1 MNPPPKK
8 QKKLGGYTIS
18 GRDRGR
24 RSWEDWERGHRSFAT
39 VTGVQNKEASIAACG
54 GGGQHEVERETSSRI
69 QPPSLPLSA
78 SSAGG
83 SSSSERRLLPENSCG
98 GELVAGEEEE
108 VGEAVHPVAVAA
120 AAVAEAKADPA
131 DPFHGDLPLAREQR
145 LKMAVAETG
154 SATVEAAASTASLNG
169 HNRGGGGGGGGASAA
184 GRPPPPSAFAGGGSR
199 AAGTDDRA
207 RRGGGVSSSSNG
219 LQGGDR
225 KKDDSAR
232 MRRYLPGTKGTGQQ
246 HSLGAAR
253 GEGAPQPRSSPGR
266 KDKDPPVEGKNGG
279 KDMASEAESR
289 AEEPALLSSRR
300 KGAVNKTSSGG
311 GGGGGEQQHPD
322 DDKAAAED
330 ASTQQQRHQRKC
342 PPAVGFVGGFRDVPV
357 GAPSSGRRKS
367 TTEAL
372 IHALSEP
379 LKPSPRHAAGA
390 EASVGLGG
398 GEFPKTSGRWPTTTK
413 ASNGKGATA
422 VQQGRS
428 GGGSGGGGRPR
439 PNARDA
445 FSRVALDERSREMAP
460 PNRNVTITFDP
471 GASTLLGCITANTD
485 VYGPALCSDTAAT
498 LTREETAAYLE
509 RWVLIAVKHGV
520 LPRELRALLQDEG
533 HGQRGGT
540 PGYYSVREEGRET
553 AASTGTVG
561 EDGGG
566 PYRVGGRSGTGGTG
580 SSSPHGLGGD
590 SVTSVSWTKYGW
602 NRFDVAA
609 PSAGVAGDV
618 QTPQPRTQRRRRRRR
633 QLALDDEEVEEEEEM
648 ENIAEALVG
657 AAPWRREGRSRPP
670 DPVVG
675 TGGGSSFPPSERR
688 GGGGGSANGEKQQ
701 QASLG
706 WRVLEVVEARFESG
720 LHPPRIVAI
729 GDVHGCVNEMKDLVR
744 KVEYWPGDLLLFL
757 GDLVAKGPNS
767 AGVVR
772 TARELGGVSVRGN
785 HEFEVLRW
793 LNVGENENGRGP
805 SAHHQIAMSLGED
818 DGLWLKNSPWYF
830 QCEELDA
837 LFVHAGFI
845 PGVSMKR
852 QNPRMMMNMRS
863 LTLEGGAPTSKVVEN
878 RPWAREWAG
887 PDTVFFGHDAARG
900 LQVLD
905 QAMGLDTGCVYGG
918 RLTACILPE
927 RRLVSVASKAAYMQY
942 RKKRRRSVR
951 GSGAGGGWSEQRGR
965 GGGDN
970 GNGGTGGDERN
981 DGRLRSPY
989 DKLSPG

>member
-1 MNPPPKK
+1 MPLLQAGVAWRTLLSCTGGRSHSAPPQKAGEACLPRALKRNGNGLLPLPRQRAPCRRGYGSAAENTEEALPLPGVSLLFDTWTGK
-8 QKKLGGYTIS
+8 NNKRGGKDPGLFAQEKEKRRGGGGGGASSALLCGLLGGALLGGGGGPAVSGAWAAAGGGAAVCGRSHAAMRCRSNTIALVQLGSAAMGGGFCGWGDAGARRACVGEAAARRPTEKKLGGYTIS

-39 VTGVQNKEASIAACG
+39 ATGVQNKEASIVACG

-83 SSSSERRLLPENSCG
+83 RSSSERRLLPENSCG

-108 VGEAVHPVAVAA
+108 VGGAVLPVVVAAVAA
-120 AAVAEAKADPA
+120 VAADPA

-169 HNRGGGGGGGGASAA
+169 HNRGGGGGGASAA
-184 GRPPPPSAFAGGGSR
+184 GRPPPPSAFAGGGSP
-199 AAGTDDRA
+199 AAGTDDRT

-225 KKDDSAR
+225 KNDDSAR
-232 MRRYLPGTKGTGQQ
+232 MRRYLPGTKATGQQ

-279 KDMASEAESR
+279 KDMASEAEAR

-300 KGAVNKTSSGG
+300 EGAVNKTSIGG

-322 DDKAAAED
+322 DDKAAVED
-330 ASTQQQRHQRKC
+330 ASTRQQRHQRKC

-413 ASNGKGATA
+413 ASNGKGAAA
-422 VQQGRS
+422 VQQDRS
-428 GGGSGGGGRPR
+428 GGGSRGAGRPR

-445 FSRVALDERSREMAP
+445 FSRVALDERSKEMSP

-533 HGQRGGT
+533 HDQRGGT

-553 AASTGTVG
+553 AAATGTVG

-590 SVTSVSWTKYGW
+590 GVTSVSWTKYGW

-609 PSAGVAGDV
+609 PSASVAGDV
-618 QTPQPRTQRRRRRRR
+618 QTPQPRTRQRRRRRR

-657 AAPWRREGRSRPP
+657 GGGEVNGAAHPGASTTRDPSPDAPLSTSSAAALRTEWRYRHP
-670 DPVVG
+670 DPVAG
-675 TGGGSSFPPSERR
+675 TAGGSSSPSSERR
-688 GGGGGSANGEKQQ
+688 GAGGDSANSEEQQ

-706 WRVLEVVEARFESG
+706 
-720 LHPPRIVAI
+720 
-729 GDVHGCVNEMKDLVR
+729 
-744 KVEYWPGDLLLFL
+744 
-757 GDLVAKGPNS
+757 
-767 AGVVR
+767 
-772 TARELGGVSVRGN
+772 
-785 HEFEVLRW
+785 
-793 LNVGENENGRGP
+793 
-805 SAHHQIAMSLGED
+805 
-818 DGLWLKNSPWYF
+818 
-830 QCEELDA
+830 
-837 LFVHAGFI
+837 
-845 PGVSMKR
+845 
-852 QNPRMMMNMRS
+852 
-863 LTLEGGAPTSKVVEN
+863 
-878 RPWAREWAG
+878 
-887 PDTVFFGHDAARG
+887 
-900 LQVLD
+900 
-905 QAMGLDTGCVYGG
+905 
-918 RLTACILPE
+918 
-927 RRLVSVASKAAYMQY
+927 
-942 RKKRRRSVR
+942 
-951 GSGAGGGWSEQRGR
+951 
-965 GGGDN
+965 
-970 GNGGTGGDERN
+970 
-981 DGRLRSPY
+981 
-989 DKLSPG
+989 

>member
-1 MNPPPKK
+1 MDCCHYHGKARPPVVADTAQRRRIRRRRGPCRESACSSTHGPRRTTSEAARIPGCSRKRRRSGGGGGASSVLLCGLLGGALLGGGGGPAVSGAWAAAGGGAAVCGRSHAAMHCRSNTIALM
-8 QKKLGGYTIS
+8 QLGSAAMGGGFCGWGDAGAGRACVGEAAARRPTEKKLGGYTVS
-18 GRDRGR
+18 GGDHGR
-24 RSWEDWERGHRSFAT
+24 RSWEDWKRGHRPFAT
-39 VTGVQNKEASIAACG
+39 ATGVQNKEARIAACG
-54 GGGQHEVERETSSRI
+54 GGDEHEVERETSSRI

-83 SSSSERRLLPENSCG
+83 CSSSERRLLPENSCG
-98 GELVAGEEEE
+98 GELAAWEKEE
-108 VGEAVHPVAVAA
+108 VGEAALPVAAAA
-120 AAVAEAKADPA
+120 AAVAAAEADPA

-154 SATVEAAASTASLNG
+154 SATAEAAASTASLNG
-169 HNRGGGGGGGGASAA
+169 HKRGGGGGGGGGGGAAAA
-184 GRPPPPSAFAGGGSR
+184 GRPPPPPAFAGGDSP

-232 MRRYLPGTKGTGQQ
+232 MRRYLPGSKGTGQQ

-253 GEGAPQPRSSPGR
+253 GEGAPQPRSPSRR
-266 KDKDPPVEGKNGG
+266 KETDPPVEGKNGS
-279 KDMASEAESR
+279 KDKASEAEAR

-300 KGAVNKTSSGG
+300 EGAVNKTSSGG
-311 GGGGGEQQHPD
+311 GGGEQQPD

-330 ASTQQQRHQRKC
+330 ASTQQQRRQRKC

-357 GAPSSGRRKS
+357 GSPSSGRRKS

-390 EASVGLGG
+390 EARVGLGG
-398 GEFPKTSGRWPTTTK
+398 GEFPKTSGCWPTTTK
-413 ASNGKGATA
+413 ASNGKGAAA
-422 VQQGRS
+422 VQQDRS
-428 GGGSGGGGRPR
+428 GGGSGSAGGGGAGTPR

-445 FSRVALDERSREMAP
+445 FSRVALDERSKEMAP

-533 HGQRGGT
+533 HDQRGGT
-540 PGYYSVREEGRET
+540 PGYYPVQEEGRENA
-553 AASTGTVG
+553 AASGIVG

-566 PYRVGGRSGTGGTG
+566 PYRVGGRSGTGRTG

-590 SVTSVSWTKYGW
+590 GVTSASWTKYGW

-609 PSAGVAGDV
+609 PSASVAGDVV
-618 QTPQPRTQRRRRRRR
+618 QTPQPQTRRRRR

-657 AAPWRREGRSRPP
+657 GGGEVNGAAYPGASTTRAPSLDTPLPASSAAALRTEWRYRHP
-670 DPVVG
+670 DPVAG
-675 TGGGSSFPPSERR
+675 TAGGSSSLSSSSALGCRA
-688 GGGGGSANGEKQQ
+688 GGEGSANGEEQQ

-706 WRVLEVVEARFESG
+706 WRVLEVVDARFKSG

-772 TARELGGVSVRGN
+772 TARELGGVSVRG
-785 HEFEVLRW
+785 
-793 LNVGENENGRGP
+793 
-805 SAHHQIAMSLGED
+805 
-818 DGLWLKNSPWYF
+818 
-830 QCEELDA
+830 
-837 LFVHAGFI
+837 
-845 PGVSMKR
+845 
-852 QNPRMMMNMRS
+852 
-863 LTLEGGAPTSKVVEN
+863 
-878 RPWAREWAG
+878 
-887 PDTVFFGHDAARG
+887 
-900 LQVLD
+900 
-905 QAMGLDTGCVYGG
+905 
-918 RLTACILPE
+918 
-927 RRLVSVASKAAYMQY
+927 
-942 RKKRRRSVR
+942 
-951 GSGAGGGWSEQRGR
+951 
-965 GGGDN
+965 
-970 GNGGTGGDERN
+970 
-981 DGRLRSPY
+981 
-989 DKLSPG
+989 